1 MTTNRP
7 PRSRVLAALVT
18 GAATT
23 AYYASPDLIR
33 SRTARGW
40 VKGALAAAGVA
51 AGIPDMRAMI
61 AAQQEKRAAGDA
73 PTGALRLDGTD
84 LPDAT
89 GLDAT
94 DVVYRAV
101 DENRTSDDGA
111 PAPRDL
117 RPALVGGLVV
127 GSLALSTV
135 GTVAFERWVFRR
147 GERLLAE
154 GRPLAHTRAA
164 LVLGALMTALT
175 LIPQEDD

>member
-1 MTTNRP
+1 MAGMTTNRP

-23 AYYASPDLIR
+23 AYYASPDVIR

-40 VKGALAAAGVA
+40 VKAGLAAVSVA
-51 AGIPDMRAMI
+51 ASIPDMRAMV
-61 AAQQEKRAAGDA
+61 AARRERLA
-73 PTGALRLDGTD
+73 TGTPDLDGIGVADGTVV
-84 LPDAT
+84 DAT
-89 GLDAT
+89 QP
-94 DVVYRAV
+94 VRRAV
-101 DENRTSDDGA
+101 DENRTTDDAGD
-111 PAPRDL
+111 APRDL

-127 GSLALSTV
+127 GSLALSTA

-147 GERLLAE
+147 GERLLAA

-164 LVLGALMTALT
+164 LVLGVLMTALT

>member
-1 MTTNRP
+1 MTTNLP

-23 AYYASPDLIR
+23 AYYASPDVIR

-40 VKGALAAAGVA
+40 VKGALAAASVA
-51 AGIPDMRAMI
+51 ASIPDMRAMI
-61 AAQQEKRAAGDA
+61 AARKQKDAA

-101 DENRTSDDGA
+101 DENRTADDGA